1 MSSKRPRKEDT
12 MADDQQTNPFGLP
25 NFDIEAM
32 LKQFQVPGVDIS
44 SIIEN
49 ERKNIEALQEAN
61 QAVVEGIQALA
72 EKQAEVFKETMERW
86 QQAIAEGNAG
96 SPQEGIEQALD
107 NVRQLAEIT
116 VESQTKAFDVIRQRV
131 EENIQNLFNRSNSD

>member
-1 MSSKRPRKEDT
+1 

-25 NFDIEAM
+25 NFDLEAM
-32 LKQFQVPGVDIS
+32 LQQFQVPGVDIS

-72 EKQAEVFKETMERW
+72 QKQAEVFRETMERW
-86 QQAIAEGNAG
+86 QQSLADGNPESA
-96 SPQEGIEQALD
+96 QEGIEQALD

-116 VESQTKAFDVIRQRV
+116 VESQTKAFEVIRQRV
-131 EENIQNLFNRSNSD
+131 EENLQNLFNRSSDD

>member
-1 MSSKRPRKEDT
+1 

-25 NFDIEAM
+25 NFDLEAM
-32 LKQFQVPGVDIS
+32 LKQFQIPGVDLS

-86 QQAIAEGNAG
+86 QQAIAEGNVG

-131 EENIQNLFNRSNSD
+131 EENIQNLFNRSSSD

>member
-1 MSSKRPRKEDT
+1 MS
-12 MADDQQTNPFGLP
+12 DDQQTSPFGLP
-25 NFDIEAM
+25 NFDLEAM
-32 LKQFQVPGVDIS
+32 LKQFQIPGVDIS

-49 ERKNIEALQEAN
+49 ERKNIEALQQAN

-86 QQAIAEGNAG
+86 QQAIAEGNVG

>member
-1 MSSKRPRKEDT
+1 
-12 MADDQQTNPFGLP
+12 MADDQQTNLFGLP
-25 NFDIEAM
+25 NFDLEAM
-32 LKQFQVPGVDIS
+32 LEQFQIPGVDLS

-72 EKQAEVFKETMERW
+72 EKQAEVFKDTMERW
-86 QQAIAEGNAG
+86 QQSLADGNPESA
-96 SPQEGIEQALD
+96 QEGIEQALD

-116 VESQTKAFDVIRQRV
+116 VESQTKAFEVIRQRV
-131 EENIQNLFNRSNSD
+131 EENIQNLFNRSSSD

>member
-1 MSSKRPRKEDT
+1 

-25 NFDIEAM
+25 NFDLEAM
-32 LKQFQVPGVDIS
+32 LKQFQIPGVDLT

-86 QQAIAEGNAG
+86 QQAIAEGNPG

-116 VESQTKAFDVIRQRV
+116 VESQTKAFEVIRQRV
-131 EENIQNLFNRSNSD
+131 EENIQNLFNRSSGD

>member
-1 MSSKRPRKEDT
+1 

-72 EKQAEVFKETMERW
+72 EKQAEVLNDTMERW
-86 QQAIAEGNAG
+86 QQTVAEGNVG
-96 SPQEGIEQALD
+96 SPQEGIEQALE

-116 VESQTKAFDVIRQRV
+116 VESQTKAFEVIRQRV
-131 EENIQNLFNRSNSD
+131 EENIQNLFNRSSGD

>member
-1 MSSKRPRKEDT
+1 

-61 QAVVEGIQALA
+61 QAVVDGIQALA
-72 EKQAEVFKETMERW
+72 QKQAEVFKETMERW
-86 QQAIAEGNAG
+86 QQSLADGNPESA
-96 SPQEGIEQALD
+96 QVGIERALD

-116 VESQTKAFDVIRQRV
+116 VESQTKAFEVIRQRV

>member
-1 MSSKRPRKEDT
+1 

-25 NFDIEAM
+25 NFDLEAM
-32 LKQFQVPGVDIS
+32 LKQFQIPGIDLS

-86 QQAIAEGNAG
+86 QQAIAEGNPG

-116 VESQTKAFDVIRQRV
+116 VESQTKAFEVIRQRV
-131 EENIQNLFNRSNSD
+131 EENIQNLFNRSSGD

>member
-1 MSSKRPRKEDT
+1 

-25 NFDIEAM
+25 NFDLEAM
-32 LKQFQVPGVDIS
+32 LKQFQIPGVDLS

-72 EKQAEVFKETMERW
+72 EKQAEVCKDTMERW
-86 QQAIAEGNAG
+86 QQSLADGNPESA
-96 SPQEGIEQALD
+96 QEGIEQALD

-116 VESQTKAFDVIRQRV
+116 VESQTKAFEVIRQRV
-131 EENIQNLFNRSNSD
+131 EENIQNLFNRSSSD

>member
-1 MSSKRPRKEDT
+1 MS
-12 MADDQQTNPFGLP
+12 DDQQTSPFGLP
-25 NFDIEAM
+25 NFDLEAM
-32 LKQFQVPGVDIS
+32 LEQFQIPGVDLS

-49 ERKNIEALQEAN
+49 ERKNIEALQQAN

-86 QQAIAEGNAG
+86 QQAIAEGNVG

-131 EENIQNLFNRSNSD
+131 EENIQNLFNRSSGD

>member
-1 MSSKRPRKEDT
+1 
-12 MADDQQTNPFGLP
+12 MADDQKTNPFGLP
-25 NFDIEAM
+25 NFDFNAM
-32 LKQFQVPGVDIS
+32 LKQFQVPGVDLA
-44 SIIEN
+44 SIMES
-49 ERKNIEALQEAN
+49 ERKNIEALQQAN
-61 QAVVEGIQALA
+61 QAVVEGFQALA

-86 QQAIAEGNAG
+86 QQAIAEGNPG

-116 VESQTKAFDVIRQRV
+116 VESQTKAFEVIRQRV

>member
-1 MSSKRPRKEDT
+1 
-12 MADDQQTNPFGLP
+12 
-25 NFDIEAM
+25 M
-32 LKQFQVPGVDIS
+32 LEQFQIPGVDLS

-131 EENIQNLFNRSNSD
+131 EENIKNLFNRSNSD

>member
-1 MSSKRPRKEDT
+1 

-25 NFDIEAM
+25 NFDLEAM
-32 LKQFQVPGVDIS
+32 LKQFQIPGIDLS

-72 EKQAEVFKETMERW
+72 AKQAEVFKETMERW
-86 QQAIAEGNAG
+86 QQAIAEGNPG

-116 VESQTKAFDVIRQRV
+116 VESQTKAFEVIRQRV

>member
-1 MSSKRPRKEDT
+1 

-32 LKQFQVPGVDIS
+32 LEQFQIPGVDLS

-86 QQAIAEGNAG
+86 QQAMAEGNAG
-96 SPQEGIEQALD
+96 SPLEGIEQALD

-131 EENIQNLFNRSNSD
+131 EENIQNLFNRSSSD

>member
-1 MSSKRPRKEDT
+1 

-25 NFDIEAM
+25 NFDLEAM
-32 LKQFQVPGVDIS
+32 LKQIQVPGVDIS

-49 ERKNIEALQEAN
+49 ERKNIEALQQAN

-86 QQAIAEGNAG
+86 QEAIAEGNAG
-96 SPQEGIEQALD
+96 SPQEGIEQALE

-116 VESQTKAFDVIRQRV
+116 VESQTKAFEVIRQRV
-131 EENIQNLFNRSNSD
+131 EENIQNLFNRSGSD

>member
-1 MSSKRPRKEDT
+1 

-25 NFDIEAM
+25 NFDLEAM
-32 LKQFQVPGVDIS
+32 LKQFQIPGVDLS

-72 EKQAEVFKETMERW
+72 AKQAVVFKETMERW
-86 QQAIAEGNAG
+86 QQAIAEGNPG

-116 VESQTKAFDVIRQRV
+116 VESQTKAFEVIRQRV

>member
-1 MSSKRPRKEDT
+1 

-25 NFDIEAM
+25 NFDLEAM
-32 LKQFQVPGVDIS
+32 LKQFQIPGVDLS

-86 QQAIAEGNAG
+86 QQAIAEGNPG

-116 VESQTKAFDVIRQRV
+116 VESQTKAFEVIRQRV
-131 EENIQNLFNRSNSD
+131 EENIQNLFNRSSGD

>member
-1 MSSKRPRKEDT
+1 

-25 NFDIEAM
+25 NFDLEAM
-32 LKQFQVPGVDIS
+32 LKQFQIPGIDLS

-72 EKQAEVFKETMERW
+72 AKQAEVFKETMERW
-86 QQAIAEGNAG
+86 QQAIAEGNPG

-116 VESQTKAFDVIRQRV
+116 VESQTKAFEVIRQRV
-131 EENIQNLFNRSNSD
+131 EENIQNLFNRSSGD

>member
-1 MSSKRPRKEDT
+1 

-131 EENIQNLFNRSNSD
+131 EENIKNLFNRSNSD

>member
-1 MSSKRPRKEDT
+1 

-25 NFDIEAM
+25 NFDLEAM
-32 LKQFQVPGVDIS
+32 LKQFQIPGVDLS

-72 EKQAEVFKETMERW
+72 AKQAEVFKETMERW
-86 QQAIAEGNAG
+86 QQAIAEGNPG

-116 VESQTKAFDVIRQRV
+116 VESQTKAFEVIRQRV

>member
-1 MSSKRPRKEDT
+1 

-25 NFDIEAM
+25 NFDLEAM
-32 LKQFQVPGVDIS
+32 LKQFQIPGVDLS

-86 QQAIAEGNAG
+86 QQAIAEGNPG

-116 VESQTKAFDVIRQRV
+116 VESQTKAFEVIRQRV
-131 EENIQNLFNRSNSD
+131 EENIQNLFNRSSSD

>member
-1 MSSKRPRKEDT
+1 

-25 NFDIEAM
+25 NFDLEAM

-72 EKQAEVFKETMERW
+72 EKQAEVFKDTMERW
-86 QQAIAEGNAG
+86 QQAIAEGNVG

-131 EENIQNLFNRSNSD
+131 EANIKNLFNRSNSD